1 MRLIPRKE
9 LNIKDDI
16 DELLEGKKSI
26 EDVVEAPKS
35 IVSRMM
41 EEKGYVEDNYEKE
54 HKLQLVH
61 KLILR
66 GATTKEIAKS
76 LNISLSEAVDYRKE
90 LKSRFTEQLRKA
102 DPMEL
107 VSEGVSFYDEII
119 AEAMR
124 TLDKVK
130 RNETLKVHDLV
141 RVLEIALKA
150 RTEKDKFLVNTGILN
165 NNQETEPDKEDAHKD
180 SARKV
185 RSLVSDIMS
194 QEDEEL
200 E

>member
-9 LNIKDDI
+9 LNLKDDV

-35 IVSRMM
+35 IVSRML
-41 EEKGYVEDNYEKE
+41 EQKGYTEDDYEKE

-66 GATTKEIAKS
+66 GATTKDIAKS
-76 LNISLSEAVDYRKE
+76 LNVSVGEAVEFRKE
-90 LKSRFTEQLRKA
+90 LKARLTEQVRKA

-107 VSEGVSFYDEII
+107 VSEGVAFYDEII
-119 AEAMR
+119 AEAMK

-130 RNETLKVHDLV
+130 SNNTLKVHDLV